1 MLELFYL
8 ASAGFK
14 SKRSILMG
22 YDPTDYFWFWNYNQ
36 NGTIETRFGLNT
48 ELESL
53 ISKVHTENMQ
63 VYADMAKP
71 Q

>member
-1 MLELFYL
+1 
-8 ASAGFK
+8 
-14 SKRSILMG
+14 MG

-36 NGTIETRFGLNT
+36 NGTIETWFGLNT